1 MKFSLGQVVATPAAL
16 QALQDAGQT
25 AAEFLARHQ
34 RGDWGIVGP
43 HDAAANELHVTF
55 KGGATYVHFD
65 VHRVFFHN
73 MLAAKS
79 KGQFYADHIK
89 GVFKHRKL

>member
-1 MKFSLGQVVATPAAL
+1 MTATLEMVPVESSNVAAI
-16 QALQDAGQT
+16 G
-25 AAEFLARHQ
+25 
-34 RGDWGIVGP
+34 